1 MDHNNNNI
9 VHSPF
14 YRVDNIV
21 IHIPVETVILCV
33 VDGGRDRERRN
44 RAKQWGGEGSVAQLN
59 TEK

>member
-1 MDHNNNNI
+1 MDHNNNNNNI

-33 VDGGRDRERRN
+33 VDRGRDRER
-44 RAKQWGGEGSVAQLN
+44 E
-59 TEK
+59 TEPSSGVEKGPLHN